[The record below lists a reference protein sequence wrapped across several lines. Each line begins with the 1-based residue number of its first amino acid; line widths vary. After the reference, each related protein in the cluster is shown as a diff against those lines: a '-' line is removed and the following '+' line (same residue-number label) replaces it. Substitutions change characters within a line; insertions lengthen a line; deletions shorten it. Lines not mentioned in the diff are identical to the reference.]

1 MPKMDLSKYGI
12 KSVKEVLYNPT
23 YEVLY
28 NEETKPELEGYEKGQ
43 VTELGAINVM
53 TGIYTGR
60 SPKDKY
66 IVMDKNSKDTV
77 WWNTPEYPNDNHPMS
92 EKVWKVVKKTAQQEL
107 SGKRLF
113 VVDGFC
119 GTHKDTRMKVRF
131 IMEVAW
137 QAHFVT
143 NMFIKPTEEELN
155 AWYEAHKAELASQPR
170 VEVEYV
176 AVAPEGLV
184 RPESVSAEAALKWY
198 EANKQRFRQPEQVKV
213 AHILVPLA
221 ENAPEAAVKQAME
234 KAVRIR
240 SEAEKGD
247 FAAARTYLDRAIAR
261 LKMRNDNPMDPE
273 AIREKYG
280 LENPRQLIEVK
291 SLMGDTSDN
300 IPGVKGI
307 GEKTAMTLVKNF
319 GTLDSVY
326 DHLDSP
332 IIKPRQRENLLACRE
347 DAYLS
352 HTLGTIRTD
361 APIDTAEGAYKVTE
375 GNKPAAVR
383 LMQELEIQTLITR
396 FGLDGIVPEQDPDTL
411 PEVDAAIA
419 SLPAEPSGHYL
430 VAARPAILGK
440 KSAVVQPEAW
450 YAVQGTT
457 VYPLSEEELVSL
469 LDDPKVTLDVFD
481 SAPLYAKAMAAGSWG
496 SSIVWDGKLAAYL
509 LDASASHYL
518 LTTLATSY
526 HARSAFSCEEYP
538 DAGFLADLFAK
549 MKAEITENGE
559 DDLYNN
565 IEFPLAQVL
574 ADMTRT
580 GILVDREGIEAFGVQ
595 LRQELDQVLTRI
607 EMEAGTS
614 DFNPNSPKQL
624 GTLLFDTMG
633 LHHGKKTKNGWS
645 TDAETLEKLRDIPL
659 VEDILQYRACQKLNS
674 TYVEGLL
681 KVIGEDG
688 RIHTRFNQTEART
701 GRLSSDNP
709 NLQNIPIRTEMGSK
723 LRAYFVAKPG
733 CVLVDADYSQI
744 ELRILAH
751 VTGDAH
757 MQEAFLSGADI
768 HRSTAA
774 KIYNIRPEDVTPRL
788 RSSAK
793 AINFGIMYGKGAYS
807 LSKDI
812 GVSVKEAEAFLQTYL
827 ATFPNIDGYME
838 KTIADARQCGFVST
852 LFGRRR
858 ALPELNSN
866 NHNIRASGE
875 RMARNTPIQ
884 GTAADVIK
892 LAMVRVWRRLRD
904 EKMESRLILTVHD
917 ELIVEAPEA
926 EAEKAAQILRE
937 EMEGCVHYAVPLSTD
952 VHTGKNW
959 LEAH

>member
-1 MPKMDLSKYGI
+1 MRLLVIDGNSIANRAFYGIKLLTTKDGRYTNAIFGFLNIMNSLLRECEPDEVAVAFDLKHPTFRHEMYDGYKGTRHAMPDELAQQMPILKELLTDLGYRQVSAKGWEADDILGTLAAACEARRDDCFLATGDRDSLQLVSETTTVLLATSAMGRSKTETMDLDAIHEKYGI
-12 KSVKEVLYNPT
+12 E
-23 YEVLY
+23 
-28 NEETKPELEGYEKGQ
+28 
-43 VTELGAINVM
+43 
-53 TGIYTGR
+53 
-60 SPKDKY
+60 PK
-66 IVMDKNSKDTV
+66 
-77 WWNTPEYPNDNHPMS
+77 
-92 EKVWKVVKKTAQQEL
+92 
-107 SGKRLF
+107 
-113 VVDGFC
+113 
-119 GTHKDTRMKVRF
+119 
-131 IMEVAW
+131 
-137 QAHFVT
+137 
-143 NMFIKPTEEELN
+143 
-155 AWYEAHKAELASQPR
+155 
-170 VEVEYV
+170 
-176 AVAPEGLV
+176 
-184 RPESVSAEAALKWY
+184 
-198 EANKQRFRQPEQVKV
+198 
-213 AHILVPLA
+213 
-221 ENAPEAAVKQAME
+221 
-234 KAVRIR
+234 
-240 SEAEKGD
+240 
-247 FAAARTYLDRAIAR
+247 
-261 LKMRNDNPMDPE
+261 
-273 AIREKYG
+273 
-280 LENPRQLIEVK
+280 QLIEVK

-319 GTLDSVY
+319 GTLDNVY

-411 PEVDAAIA
+411 PEVGAAIA
-419 SLPAEPSGHYL
+419 SLPAEPSGHSL
-430 VAARPAILGK
+430 LAARPAVLGK

-450 YAVQGTT
+450 YAVQDTT

-469 LDDPKVTLDVFD
+469 LDDPRVTLDVFD
-481 SAPLYAKAMAAGSWG
+481 SAPLYARAMAAGSWG

-559 DDLYNN
+559 DALYNN

-633 LHHGKKTKNGWS
+633 LPHGKKTKNGWS

-838 KTIADARQCGFVST
+838 KTIADARQCGYVST

-892 LAMVRVWRRLRD
+892 LAMVRVWRRLRN

>member
-1 MPKMDLSKYGI
+1 MRLLVIDGNSIANRAFYGIKLLTTKDGRYTNAIFGFLNIMNSLLRECEPDEVAVAFDLKHPTFRHEMYDGYKGTRHAMPDELAQQMPILKELLTDLGYRQVSAKGWEADDILGTLAAACEARRDDCFLATGDRDSLQLVSETTTVLLATSAMGRSKTETMDLDAIHEKYGI
-12 KSVKEVLYNPT
+12 E
-23 YEVLY
+23 
-28 NEETKPELEGYEKGQ
+28 
-43 VTELGAINVM
+43 
-53 TGIYTGR
+53 
-60 SPKDKY
+60 PK
-66 IVMDKNSKDTV
+66 
-77 WWNTPEYPNDNHPMS
+77 
-92 EKVWKVVKKTAQQEL
+92 
-107 SGKRLF
+107 
-113 VVDGFC
+113 
-119 GTHKDTRMKVRF
+119 
-131 IMEVAW
+131 
-137 QAHFVT
+137 
-143 NMFIKPTEEELN
+143 
-155 AWYEAHKAELASQPR
+155 
-170 VEVEYV
+170 
-176 AVAPEGLV
+176 
-184 RPESVSAEAALKWY
+184 
-198 EANKQRFRQPEQVKV
+198 
-213 AHILVPLA
+213 
-221 ENAPEAAVKQAME
+221 
-234 KAVRIR
+234 
-240 SEAEKGD
+240 
-247 FAAARTYLDRAIAR
+247 
-261 LKMRNDNPMDPE
+261 
-273 AIREKYG
+273 
-280 LENPRQLIEVK
+280 QLIEVK

-430 VAARPAILGK
+430 VAARPAVLGK
-440 KSAVVQPEAW
+440 KSVIVQPEAW
-450 YAVQGTT
+450 YAVQDTT

-481 SAPLYAKAMAAGSWG
+481 SAPLYARAMAAGSWG

-538 DAGFLADLFAK
+538 DAGFLADLFAR

-559 DDLYNN
+559 DALYNN

-580 GILVDREGIEAFGVQ
+580 GILVDRAGIEAFGVQ

-633 LHHGKKTKNGWS
+633 LPHGKKTKNGWS

-838 KTIADARQCGFVST
+838 KTIADARQCGYVST

-892 LAMVRVWRRLRD
+892 LAMVRVWRRLRN

>member
-1 MPKMDLSKYGI
+1 MRLLVIDGNSIANRAFYGIKLLTTKDGRYTNAIFGFLNIMNSLLRECEPDEVAVAFDLKHPTFRHEMYDGYKGTRHAMPDELAQQMPILKELLTDLGYCQVSAKGWEADDILGTLAAACEARRDDCFLATGDRDSLQLVSETTTVLLATSAMGRSKTETMDLDAIHEKYGI
-12 KSVKEVLYNPT
+12 E
-23 YEVLY
+23 
-28 NEETKPELEGYEKGQ
+28 
-43 VTELGAINVM
+43 
-53 TGIYTGR
+53 
-60 SPKDKY
+60 PK
-66 IVMDKNSKDTV
+66 
-77 WWNTPEYPNDNHPMS
+77 
-92 EKVWKVVKKTAQQEL
+92 
-107 SGKRLF
+107 
-113 VVDGFC
+113 
-119 GTHKDTRMKVRF
+119 
-131 IMEVAW
+131 
-137 QAHFVT
+137 
-143 NMFIKPTEEELN
+143 
-155 AWYEAHKAELASQPR
+155 
-170 VEVEYV
+170 
-176 AVAPEGLV
+176 
-184 RPESVSAEAALKWY
+184 
-198 EANKQRFRQPEQVKV
+198 
-213 AHILVPLA
+213 
-221 ENAPEAAVKQAME
+221 
-234 KAVRIR
+234 
-240 SEAEKGD
+240 
-247 FAAARTYLDRAIAR
+247 
-261 LKMRNDNPMDPE
+261 
-273 AIREKYG
+273 
-280 LENPRQLIEVK
+280 QLIEVK

-430 VAARPAILGK
+430 VAARPAVLGK
-440 KSAVVQPEAW
+440 KSTVVQPEAW
-450 YAVQGTT
+450 YAVQDTT

-481 SAPLYAKAMAAGSWG
+481 SAPLYARAMAAGSWG

-538 DAGFLADLFAK
+538 DAGFLADLFAR

-633 LHHGKKTKNGWS
+633 LPHGKKTKNGWS

-751 VTGDAH
+751 VTDDAH

-838 KTIADARQCGFVST
+838 KTIADARQCGYVST

-892 LAMVRVWRRLRD
+892 LAMVRVWRRLRN